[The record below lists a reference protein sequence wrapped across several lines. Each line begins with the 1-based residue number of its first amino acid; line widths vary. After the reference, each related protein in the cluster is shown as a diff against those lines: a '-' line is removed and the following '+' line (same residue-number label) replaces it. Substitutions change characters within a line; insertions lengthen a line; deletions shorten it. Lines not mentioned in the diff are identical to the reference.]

1 MLLFLVLSG
10 LLTRLDITSAGVGG
24 INVVLVLLSFLEL
37 VGGSLLTISN
47 ILAGS
52 KLLLGEGLGLE
63 DLLGGVPLPE
73 VKDDREGEPRP
84 EAGNLKLGALGRV
97 TKGLEKGHGQSLVRP
112 EGVGG
117 TTVNLPNVRSLAQ
130 GLLELVAT
138 TGEKT
143 NGKHTKDSSHE
154 EGKPLL
160 VVELTVAPVQG
171 KADGKAQDDT
181 NDGGKGDSDG
191 TLAKEEGDEEDTAL
205 GDLTPDVPGNVE
217 ADGLERKANNDAVGA
232 HLLAGVDAEPL
243 GDLERELEDADGGND
258 LAHALDDV
266 GGLLVEVLREDG
278 EGDGDGDDDQDG
290 HEGGQE
296 GGVGDALEAGLELLL
311 IVVPF
316 GRLLEDGAVEVV

>member
-1 MLLFLVLSG
+1 MLFFLVLG
-10 LLTRLDITSAGVGG
+10 ILLTRLDITSAGVGG
-24 INVVLVLLSFLEL
+24 INVVIVLLSFLEL
-37 VGGSLLTISN
+37 VGGSLFTISN
-47 ILAGS
+47 SLAGS

-112 EGVGG
+112 EGVRG

-143 NGKHTKDSSHE
+143 NRKHTKDSSHE

-160 VVELTVAPVQG
+160 VVELTVAPVQSE
-171 KADGKAQDDT
+171 ADGKAQDDT
-181 NDGGKGDSDG
+181 NGGGKGDSNG
-191 TLAKEEGDEEDTAL
+191 TLAEEEGDEEDTAL

-217 ADGLERKANNDAVGA
+217 ADGLERQANNDAVGA
-232 HLLAGVDAEPL
+232 HLLASVDAEPL

-278 EGDGDGDDDQDG
+278 EGNGDGDDDQDG

-296 GGVGDALEAGLELLL
+296 GGVGDALETRLELVFILVPIGGLL
-311 IVVPF
+311 K
-316 GRLLEDGAVEVV
+316 DGAVEMV